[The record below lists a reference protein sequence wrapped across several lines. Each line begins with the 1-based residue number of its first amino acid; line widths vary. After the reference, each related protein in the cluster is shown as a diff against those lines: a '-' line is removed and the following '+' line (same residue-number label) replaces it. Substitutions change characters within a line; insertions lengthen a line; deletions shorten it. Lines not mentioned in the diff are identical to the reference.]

1 MGRTTGSGVGRRP
14 ATAVLGNFFHNVF
27 TCVHV
32 KCLMLY
38 VGVHAKL
45 LDHRQVDDVGWSGSK
60 PGGGLGL
67 NPRGGQRDLG
77 GVRGGQRD
85 RQREQRKRII
95 KMCVQVF

>member
-14 ATAVLGNFFHNVF
+14 AAAVLGIFSQ
-27 TCVHV
+27 CVHMCSC
-32 KCLMLY
+32 KCLISY
-38 VGVHAKL
+38 VRVHAKL
-45 LDHRQVDDVGWSGSK
+45 LDHRQVDDVGSSGSK

-95 KMCVQVF
+95 KMCVQVI

>member
-1 MGRTTGSGVGRRP
+1 MFS
-14 ATAVLGNFFHNVF
+14 
-27 TCVHV
+27 C
-32 KCLMLY
+32 KCLILY
-38 VGVHAKL
+38 VRVHAKL

-95 KMCVQVF
+95 KMCVQVI

>member
-14 ATAVLGNFFHNVF
+14 ATAVLGSFSHCFM
-27 TCVHV
+27 CSC

-38 VGVHAKL
+38 VGVHAIL

-95 KMCVQVF
+95 KMCVQVI